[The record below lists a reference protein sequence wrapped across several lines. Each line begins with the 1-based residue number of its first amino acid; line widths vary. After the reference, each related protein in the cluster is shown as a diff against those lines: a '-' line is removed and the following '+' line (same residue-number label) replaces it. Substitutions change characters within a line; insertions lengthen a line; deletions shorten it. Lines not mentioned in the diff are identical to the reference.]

1 MEEKYPVG
9 YTIMPIYARV
19 GNILSNDHYLKIS
32 NSIVKYGNIHLEAV
46 GYIVSKCYIFSEI
59 KEYLSNGEI
68 RKSYEVVFPYQ
79 KVEYRSRKRY
89 CKVKPTGINKIKI
102 NEEELF
108 SDKEEAMFTK
118 DELNISV
125 LENELERTPEEKD
138 KEYIKQSFSC
148 RMDILNH
155 LETEI
160 ELNTSEMIVFNSL
173 KKEVSGLQ
181 KKLKK
186 N

>member
-19 GNILSNDHYLKIS
+19 GNVLTNDHYLMIS
-32 NSIVKYGNIHLEAV
+32 NSIVKYGDIHLEVV
-46 GYIVSKCYIFSEI
+46 GYIVSKCYIFSEM
-59 KEYLSNGEI
+59 KEYLANGEI

-79 KVEYRSRKRY
+79 KVEYRSRKKY
-89 CKVKPTGINKIKI
+89 CKVKPTRINKIRI
-102 NEEELF
+102 NEV
-108 SDKEEAMFTK
+108 
-118 DELNISV
+118 NISV
-125 LENELERTPEEKD
+125 LENEIARTLEEKD
-138 KEYIKQSFSC
+138 EEYIKQSFSC
-148 RMDILNH
+148 RMNVLNH

-160 ELNTSEMIVFNSL
+160 ELNTPEMIVGNSL
-173 KKEVSGLQ
+173 KEELSGFP

>member
-19 GNILSNDHYLKIS
+19 GNVLTNDHYLMIS
-32 NSIVKYGNIHLEAV
+32 NSIVKYGDIHLEVV
-46 GYIVSKCYIFSEI
+46 GYIVSKCYIFSET
-59 KEYLSNGEI
+59 KEYLANGEI

-79 KVEYRSRKRY
+79 KVEYRSRKKY
-89 CKVKPTGINKIKI
+89 CKVKPTRINKIRI

-108 SDKEEAMFTK
+108 SDKEEAMFAK

-125 LENELERTPEEKD
+125 LENEIARTLEEKD
-138 KEYIKQSFSC
+138 EEYIKQSFSC
-148 RMDILNH
+148 RMNVLNH

-160 ELNTSEMIVFNSL
+160 ELNTLEMIVDNSL
-173 KKEVSGLQ
+173 KEEVSGFQ

>member
-9 YTIMPIYARV
+9 YTIMPIYAKV
-19 GNILSNDHYLKIS
+19 GNCLSSDHYLNIS
-32 NSIVKYGNIHLEAV
+32 NSIVNYGNIHLEAV
-46 GYIVSKCYIFSEI
+46 GYIISKCYIFSEI
-59 KEYLSNGEI
+59 KEYLANGDI
-68 RKSYEVVFPYQ
+68 RKSYEIVLPYQ
-79 KVEYRSRKRY
+79 KVEYRHREKY

-102 NEEELF
+102 NEENLF
-108 SDKEEAMFTK
+108 SSKEEAIFTK
-118 DELNISV
+118 EELNTTV
-125 LENELERTPEEKD
+125 LENELERTVKEND

-148 RMDILNH
+148 RMNILNH

-160 ELNTSEMIVFNSL
+160 ELNTPEMVTFNSE

-181 KKLKK
+181 KKLKR

>member
-19 GNILSNDHYLKIS
+19 GNVLTNDHYLMIS
-32 NSIVKYGNIHLEAV
+32 NSIVKYGDIHLEVV
-46 GYIVSKCYIFSEI
+46 GYIVSKCYIFSEM
-59 KEYLSNGEI
+59 KEYLANGEI

-79 KVEYRSRKRY
+79 KVEYRSRKKY
-89 CKVKPTGINKIKI
+89 CKVKPTRINKIRI
-102 NEEELF
+102 NEEGLF
-108 SDKEEAMFTK
+108 SDKEEAMFAK

-125 LENELERTPEEKD
+125 LENEIARTLEEKD
-138 KEYIKQSFSC
+138 EEYIKQSFSC
-148 RMDILNH
+148 RMNVLNH

-160 ELNTSEMIVFNSL
+160 ELNTPEMIVGNSL
-173 KKEVSGLQ
+173 KEEVSGFP
-181 KKLKK
+181 KKLRK